1 MTKKNLF
8 NALISHT
15 HKSRMQNEGVIEP
28 ARTQWS
34 SDRSRRLGQTLNGKC
49 KNVSPFSPQPSP
61 NNHYYKNNTPS
72 AASPRRRQS
81 RVFGNKLC
89 KPQSHTSVNSLNYST
104 YIQCT
109 YSHSSTGIMKMKHY
123 LKEEVQKAKGEK
135 KAKSKQ

>member
-1 MTKKNLF
+1 M
-8 NALISHT
+8 
-15 HKSRMQNEGVIEP
+15 E
-28 ARTQWS
+28 
-34 SDRSRRLGQTLNGKC
+34 
-49 KNVSPFSPQPSP
+49 NVKMFPPPLLSPPQKTI
-61 NNHYYKNNTPS
+61 YYKNNTPS

-104 YIQCT
+104 YVQCT

-135 KAKSKQ
+135 RPKVNNKRRQRLVFFRDICFLE